1 MRKYKNIRL
10 RKSPIIEER
19 VKLINRIIK
28 ETINESFESVIN
40 TDYELIEE
48 NSNILIYRFK
58 TNSGYSYDLE
68 FITDFIEN
76 DKKFYNGKILKDY
89 IDSDYI
95 EPTIDIAFVP
105 SEVNMEDRDSPEL
118 YTKETNRYET
128 IELMGRISFLIEEF
142 IKNNPRVKVY
152 IIGKNTKE
160 IKLSIY
166 LKIFDNIFSDN
177 FYKTEGRSLGYPSGA
192 FYFIKKQ

>member
-1 MRKYKNIRL
+1 VRKYKNIRL
-10 RKSPIIEER
+10 RKSPIVEER

-105 SEVNMEDRDSPEL
+105 SEVNMEDSL
-118 YTKETNRYET
+118 YYW
-128 IELMGRISFLIEEF
+128 
-142 IKNNPRVKVY
+142 
-152 IIGKNTKE
+152 
-160 IKLSIY
+160 
-166 LKIFDNIFSDN
+166 
-177 FYKTEGRSLGYPSGA
+177 
-192 FYFIKKQ
+192 

>member
-10 RKSPIIEER
+10 RKSPIVEER

-58 TNSGYSYDLE
+58 TNSGYTYDLE
-68 FITDFIEN
+68 FITDFIKS
-76 DKKFYNGKILKDY
+76 DKNFYNGKFLKDY

-118 YTKETNRYET
+118 YTKETNRHET
-128 IELMGRISFLIEEF
+128 IELMGRISFLVKEF
-142 IKNNPRVKVY
+142 IKNNPRIKVY
-152 IIGKNTKE
+152 IIGKDTKE

-177 FYKTEGRSLGYPSGA
+177 FYKVEGRSSGYSSGA
-192 FYFIKKQ
+192 FYFIKK